1 MSERAGWLYKQSG
14 GKSKRGNSVG
24 NLVAKWD
31 RRYFV
36 LTGCM
41 LRYYKSVHDATSG
54 AIAAGSIDCRSCT
67 VAEVGRECTFSIA
80 TRDRL
85 LTLRADERET
95 RGQWME
101 ALLVAS
107 RVSTPGNSPN
117 RRRALSRL
125 V

>member
-41 LRYYKSVHDATSG
+41 H
-54 AIAAGSIDCRSCT
+54 GS
-67 VAEVGRECTFSIA
+67 
-80 TRDRL
+80 
-85 LTLRADERET
+85 
-95 RGQWME
+95 
-101 ALLVAS
+101 
-107 RVSTPGNSPN
+107 
-117 RRRALSRL
+117 
-125 V
+125 